1 MPSLP
6 PGPGGYLLFNGGR
19 AAFRDKMGYMRDAW
33 RKYGDIVRVAL
44 GPGFDVYLLTN
55 PEHYKH
61 VLIQHADNYRK
72 HPMFVQRLREITGN
86 GLVASE
92 GDYWKRQRR
101 TMQPLFHTHRYAAL
115 SVLIGQVI
123 EETLQRWEGS
133 ARTGAPLQI
142 DTEMMRLTTL
152 VAVKTLFSN
161 GVESHVDQLLEA
173 LNLCLGFMNKRLDSQ
188 WNPPLW
194 FPLPETRRYHRAMKI
209 LDGLSYRLLRERRQ
223 SNNRPQDL
231 LTMLV
236 EARDSETGEA
246 MTDVQIRD
254 ELIALVAAGSETTA
268 MALTWAW
275 YEMARNPAVAERLRQ
290 EATQVL
296 GGRLPTFDDLPRL
309 TYARMVFEETLRLYP
324 PAWMIT
330 RTPLREDT
338 ISGYQVRGGGTSMMA
353 LCIFLT
359 HRHPDFW
366 ERPDE
371 FMPERFAP
379 GQSER
384 NRFAYIPFGTGQ
396 RKCIGERLSI
406 IEGTMFLA
414 AAAQRFKLEM
424 PPDHPEVRPV
434 PFVTLH
440 PDRPIHMRAVLN

>member
-1 MPSLP
+1 MAAPP
-6 PGPGGYLLFNGGR
+6 PGPRGYLLFGVGR
-19 AAFRDKMGYMRDAW
+19 AALRDKMGYMREV
-33 RKYGDIVRVAL
+33 RRQYGDLVRVAL
-44 GPGFDVYLLTN
+44 GPALDVYLLAN

-72 HPMFVQRLREITGN
+72 HPRFLKRLREITGN

-92 GDYWKRQRR
+92 GSYWKRQRR
-101 TMQPLFHTHRYAAL
+101 TIQPLFHVHRYAAL
-115 SVLIGQVI
+115 SGLIGQVI
-123 EETLQRWEGS
+123 DETLKRWEPL
-133 ARTGAPLQI
+133 ARAGTPLRL

-152 VAVKTLFSN
+152 VAVKTLFSS
-161 GVESHVDQLLEA
+161 GVESHVDELLEA
-173 LNLCLGFMNKRLDSQ
+173 LYLCLGFMNKRLDSQ

-194 FPLPETRRYHRAMKI
+194 LPLPETRRYHRAMGI
-209 LDGLSYRLLRERRQ
+209 LNGLSYRLLRERRQ
-223 SNNRPQDL
+223 SEHRPQDL
-231 LTMLV
+231 LTMLL

-246 MTDVQIRD
+246 MTDLQIRD
-254 ELIALVAAGSETTA
+254 ELIALIAAGSETTA

-275 YEMARNPAVAERLRQ
+275 YELARNPEVAERLRQ
-290 EATQVL
+290 ESAQVL
-296 GGRLPTFDDLPRL
+296 GGRIPTFEDLPKL

-324 PAWMIT
+324 PAWMIS

-338 ISGYQVRGGGTSMMA
+338 ISGYHVRGGGTSMIA

-384 NRFAYIPFGTGQ
+384 HRFAYLPFGMGQ
-396 RKCIGERLSI
+396 RKCIGERLSL
-406 IEGTMFLA
+406 IEGTMVLA
-414 AAAQRFKLEM
+414 ATAQRFKLEL
-424 PPDHPEVRPV
+424 PKDHPEVKAV

-440 PDRPIHMRAVLN
+440 PDRPIHLRVQMH